1 VDDGYV
7 GRGTVGTCRRFRE
20 NGMHCT
26 SYQVLG
32 SDLPEPRLVS
42 THRGSQDAASDCNSP
57 SPTY

>member
-1 VDDGYV
+1 
-7 GRGTVGTCRRFRE
+7 VGTCRRFRE